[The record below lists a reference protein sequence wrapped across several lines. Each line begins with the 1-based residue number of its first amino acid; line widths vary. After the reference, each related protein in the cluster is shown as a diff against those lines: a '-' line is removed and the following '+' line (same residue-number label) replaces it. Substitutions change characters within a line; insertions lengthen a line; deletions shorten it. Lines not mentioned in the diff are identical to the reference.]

1 MPISET
7 EVEKPAAQGAAM
19 EITVSRQDLVRE
31 LTATQSV
38 VERKTT
44 IPILSNFLLEAEE
57 DRLNITATDLDQAI
71 RTSTAVKVKK
81 PGSCTVPARK
91 LYDYIKLLPEGDI
104 SIKLLE
110 NHWVQI
116 RSGRSN
122 TKIVGMARANYP
134 QVPEFPAV
142 AATSI
147 SLIALKTLIARTIFA
162 ISNEESRYTL
172 NGALLVIKAESLAMV
187 ATDGHR
193 LSYVEKPN
201 ENLEGISGEK
211 RVLIPRKAL
220 QELQQLLTVT
230 EVEKVEFADDEHT
243 LFFRVGHR
251 TLSTRKL
258 SGQFPNFEAVMPRDN
273 TKFAVVRCSELSA
286 AIQRVAQ
293 FADERSGAI
302 RMRLEGN
309 ELRSAP
315 TQLNQARAKT
325 PSTPPTPATPSWWA
339 STRYTFS
346 TSSKPSATRVKSASN
361 SRTPSPPARC
371 VQKTPTPNTS
381 IATSLCRCGFEEAT
395 QKRQSHSAEVF
406 VPVACQIPPS
416 LWLRSLSP
424 GAATGRVAPICLP
437 ATGLP
442 HSGHCLVWLP
452 RNILVFTG
460 QLRDCILVPVCQPRA
475 LALPVTI
482 PRATQG

>member
-1 MPISET
+1 MCCRVWPVQEAGFEGEYRPMPIMET
-7 EVEKPAAQGAAM
+7 EVEKPAVQGAAM
-19 EITVSRQDLVRE
+19 EITVSRQDLVKE

-44 IPILSNFLLEAEE
+44 IPILSNFLIEADG

-71 RTSTAVKVKK
+71 RTSTEAKVKK
-81 PGSCTVPARK
+81 PGACTIPARK
-91 LYDYIKLLPEGDI
+91 LYDYVKLLPEGDI

-122 TKIVGMARANYP
+122 TKMVGMARANYP
-134 QVPEFPAV
+134 QVPEFPTV

-147 SLIALKTLIARTIFA
+147 STLALKTLIARTIFA

-193 LSYVEKPN
+193 LSFVEKAN
-201 ENLEGISGEK
+201 EALEGISGEK

-220 QELQQLLTVT
+220 QELQQLLSAT
-230 EVEKVEFADDEHT
+230 EAEKIEFADDEHT

-251 TLSTRKL
+251 TMSTRKL

-273 TKFAVVRCSELSA
+273 TKFAVVRSSELSA

-302 RMRLEGN
+302 RLRLEGN
-309 ELRSAP
+309 ELKISSSSTESGESEDTIDTPYSSDPIVVGFKSGYILDFLKALGNEGEVRLEFKDSQSAGQMRP
-315 TQLNQARAKT
+315 EDPDAEYKY
-325 PSTPPTPATPSWWA
+325 
-339 STRYTFS
+339 RYVLM
-346 TSSKPSATRVKSASN
+346 PMR
-361 SRTPSPPARC
+361 
-371 VQKTPTPNTS
+371 
-381 IATSLCRCGFEEAT
+381 I
-395 QKRQSHSAEVF
+395 
-406 VPVACQIPPS
+406 
-416 LWLRSLSP
+416 
-424 GAATGRVAPICLP
+424 
-437 ATGLP
+437 
-442 HSGHCLVWLP
+442 
-452 RNILVFTG
+452 
-460 QLRDCILVPVCQPRA
+460 
-475 LALPVTI
+475 
-482 PRATQG
+482 

>member
-1 MPISET
+1 MPIVET
-7 EVEKPAAQGAAM
+7 EAEKPAVQGSAM
-19 EITVSRQDLVRE
+19 EITVSRQDLVKE

-44 IPILSNFLLEAEE
+44 IPILSNFLIEAEG
-57 DRLNITATDLDQAI
+57 DRLTITATDLDQAI
-71 RTSTAVKVKK
+71 RTSAEVKVKK
-81 PGSCTVPARK
+81 PGACTIPARK

-122 TKIVGMARANYP
+122 TKMVGMARANYP
-134 QVPEFPAV
+134 QVPEFPSVAV
-142 AATSI
+142 TSI
-147 SLIALKTLIARTIFA
+147 STPALKTLIARTIFA

-201 ENLEGISGEK
+201 ESLDGISGEK

-220 QELQQLLTVT
+220 QELQQLLNST
-230 EVEKVEFADDEHT
+230 EAEKVEFADDEHT

-273 TKFAVVRCSELSA
+273 TKFAVVRVSELSA

-302 RMRLEGN
+302 RMKLEGN
-309 ELRSAP
+309 ELKVSSSSTESGESEDTIDTPYASDPIVVGFNSGYILDFLKALGNEGEVRLEFKDSQSAGQMRP
-315 TQLNQARAKT
+315 EDPEAEYKY
-325 PSTPPTPATPSWWA
+325 
-339 STRYTFS
+339 RYVLM
-346 TSSKPSATRVKSASN
+346 PMR
-361 SRTPSPPARC
+361 
-371 VQKTPTPNTS
+371 
-381 IATSLCRCGFEEAT
+381 I
-395 QKRQSHSAEVF
+395 
-406 VPVACQIPPS
+406 
-416 LWLRSLSP
+416 
-424 GAATGRVAPICLP
+424 
-437 ATGLP
+437 
-442 HSGHCLVWLP
+442 
-452 RNILVFTG
+452 
-460 QLRDCILVPVCQPRA
+460 
-475 LALPVTI
+475 
-482 PRATQG
+482 